1 MGKTG
6 EDDKGMDNHL
16 ANDKSP
22 YLLQHARNPVD
33 WYPWGEEAFEKSKKE
48 DKPIFLSIGYAT
60 CHWCHVMAHESFEDE
75 DVAALLNKDFVSIK
89 VDREE
94 RPDIDQIYMT
104 VCQAVTG
111 SGGWPLS
118 VFMTPEAKPFFA
130 GTYFPKT
137 SRMNMPGFV
146 DIVSQIAKLWRD
158 DRGKILDSGE
168 KITTAIQPRPQA
180 TSEGEGL
187 NLDTL
192 ERCYQHFAGSF
203 DPQWGGF
210 GSAPKFPTPHN
221 LTFLLRWHKRRGDS
235 KALNIVEKTL
245 DAMRN
250 GGMFDQ
256 IGFGFHRYSVDA
268 KWLVPHFEKMLYD
281 QALLAIAYTEAF
293 QNTQN
298 VRYAQVVREILS
310 YVLRDMTAPEGGF
323 YSAEDADSEGEEGTF
338 YVWSPEEVKACLG
351 NELGETFCRF
361 YDITSSGNFE
371 NSKSI
376 PHIHMSLEAFAD
388 REGLD
393 AKGLES
399 DLESARIKLFEAR
412 EKRVH
417 PLKDDKILTAW
428 NGLMIAA
435 FAKGYQVLGDCTYL
449 DAARNAAQFVLGKM
463 RQRDGRLFRRY
474 RENDV
479 AYPGYLEDYA
489 FLVWGLIELYEASFE
504 IDYLEEAIAINT
516 SMVDIFW
523 DEDNGGLFYTG
534 AGNES
539 LIAQS
544 KDAYDGA
551 IPSGNSVA
559 ALNLLRLGR
568 LTGDYELEKR
578 ADQVM
583 GAFSQQIAS
592 HPFGFTQFLHALDF
606 TVGPTQEI
614 VIAGDPKGEA
624 TRAMIECVHGAFLPN
639 KALLQKSEGPEG
651 QRLAQVAPFVEPMS
665 SSNHHPT
672 CYLCEQFAC
681 EKPITD
687 LETLKS
693 TILGR

>member
-1 MGKTG
+1 MGETKK
-6 EDDKGMDNHL
+6 DRKRAYNHL
-16 ANDKSP
+16 INDKSP
-22 YLLQHARNPVD
+22 YLLQHVRNPVD
-33 WYPWGEEAFEKSKKE
+33 WYPWGEAAFEKSKKE

-75 DVAALLNKDFVSIK
+75 DVAGLLNKDFVSIK

-118 VFMTPEAKPFFA
+118 VFMTSEAKPFFA

-137 SRMNMPGFV
+137 SRMGMPGFA
-146 DIVSQIAKLWRD
+146 DIVHQIAELWRD
-158 DRGKILDSGE
+158 NREKILASSE
-168 KITTAIQPRPQA
+168 KITSAIQIRPQA
-180 TSEGEGL
+180 TSGGHGL
-187 NLDTL
+187 SLDTL
-192 ERCYQHFAGSF
+192 ARCYQHFAETF

-221 LTFLLRWHKRRGDS
+221 LTFLLRWYKRTGDS
-235 KALNIVEKTL
+235 AALTMVEKTL
-245 DAMRN
+245 AAMRN

-268 KWLVPHFEKMLYD
+268 MWLVPHFEKMLYD

-298 VRYAQVVREILS
+298 GQYGRVVREIFS

-338 YVWSPEEVKACLG
+338 YIWRPEEVKACLG
-351 NELGETFCRF
+351 NELGEIFCRF
-361 YDITSSGNFE
+361 YDITAAGNFE
-371 NSKSI
+371 RSKSI
-376 PHIHMSLEAFAD
+376 PHRHMTLESFAS

-393 AKGLES
+393 AKSLES
-399 DLESARIKLFEAR
+399 DLESARLKLFDVR

-435 FAKGYQVLGDCTYL
+435 FAKGYQALGDRTYL
-449 DAARNAAQFVLGKM
+449 EAARKAAHFVLQKL
-463 RQRDGRLFRRY
+463 RQPDGRLFRRY
-474 RENDV
+474 RENEV

-489 FLVWGLIELYEASFE
+489 FLVWGLIELYEAAFE
-504 IDYLEEAIAINT
+504 IDYLEQAIALNKR
-516 SMVDIFW
+516 MVDIFW
-523 DEDNGGLFYTG
+523 DEHDGGLFYAG

-568 LTGDYELEKR
+568 LTGDYELEKKV
-578 ADQVM
+578 DQLM
-583 GAFSQQIAS
+583 RAFSQQIAS
-592 HPFGFTQFLHALDF
+592 HPFGFTQFLHVLDF
-606 TVGPTQEI
+606 AVGPAQEI
-614 VIAGDPKGEA
+614 VIAGNPKQA
-624 TRAMIECVHGAFLPN
+624 TTRAMIECVQRAFLPN
-639 KALLQKSEGPEG
+639 KVFLLKPEG
-651 QRLAQVAPFVEPMS
+651 AAGDRLAQVSPFVEPMGS
-665 SSNHHPT
+665 SGNRPT
-672 CYLCEQFAC
+672 CYLCEQFSC
-681 EKPITD
+681 EKPVID
-687 LETLKS
+687 LQALK
-693 TILGR
+693 TAIARR